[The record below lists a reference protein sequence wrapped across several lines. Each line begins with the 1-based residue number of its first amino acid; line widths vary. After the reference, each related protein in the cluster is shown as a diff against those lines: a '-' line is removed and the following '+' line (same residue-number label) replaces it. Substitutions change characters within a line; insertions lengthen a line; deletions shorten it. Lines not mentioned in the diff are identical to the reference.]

1 MSTSTAVRSR
11 KSDFVN
17 AREMPRGAII
27 VWLATSGVETAEVV
41 AATSEALTAID
52 GSLSRDQMPRI
63 KPVIAKQLKI
73 ESQSLSVN
81 IGARTNLPLGIRI
94 MFDIAEVAPV
104 RLDLVGA
111 VGASL
116 SKRDRMLRRMR

>member
-1 MSTSTAVRSR
+1 M
-11 KSDFVN
+11 
-17 AREMPRGAII
+17 
-27 VWLATSGVETAEVV
+27 WLATSGVETAEVV
-41 AATSEALTAID
+41 AVTSEALTAID

-81 IGARTNLPLGIRI
+81 IGVRTNLPLGILI
-94 MFDIAEVAPV
+94 MFDIAEAAPA
-104 RLDLVGA
+104 RLDLVGV